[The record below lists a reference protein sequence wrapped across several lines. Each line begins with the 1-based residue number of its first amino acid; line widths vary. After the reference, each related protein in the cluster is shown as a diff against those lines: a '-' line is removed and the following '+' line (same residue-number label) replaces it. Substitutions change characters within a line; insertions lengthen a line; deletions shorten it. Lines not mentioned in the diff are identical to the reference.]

1 MSSPKYKLHFA
12 SSIIQTLKEIKTLF
26 IPAFIVLAANGFR
39 ININSFESVMELI
52 PVIIILG
59 IFVYTI
65 FQGIIKWLTF
75 TYWVEDQE
83 LKTEYG
89 FLLKKKRYVPM
100 ERIQN
105 VNYNEGIIHRIFNL
119 VQLSIETAGGSSAK
133 ADIELSAITKEAAG
147 EVERWINQSTSPVE
161 KTEGEAKSRTIYKMN
176 NQDLL
181 LLATTSN
188 GIGVVLAGVGAVLS
202 QFSQYIPFELIT
214 SQFSFLLKYGFM
226 LVIGLIILA
235 LLISWAISVAMTYL
249 AYYSFTLSFSDD
261 QLEITRGLLEKKK
274 VTIPINKIQAI
285 KIVENPIRQL
295 FGYAHVSIE
304 NAGASMTSASE
315 KKIILLPFIK
325 KKQIE
330 EILQLITPTTSFDME
345 DAIYSPV
352 KARPLFYRKFIWII
366 TPITIALAIW
376 VSTYFLLLF
385 IMLALIVS
393 LCFSQHRN
401 ASFKLEN
408 ERITIQYRVINK
420 VTFIVQ
426 RNKIQALQM
435 TQTIFQKRLGI
446 YTGVIH
452 VMGNMGGV
460 KAKIVHQSKD
470 DLKPVYHFIQKRDV

>member
-12 SSIIQTLKEIKTLF
+12 SSIIQTLKEVKTLF
-26 IPAFIVLAANGFR
+26 IPAFIVLAANGFK
-39 ININSFESVMELI
+39 ITINSFESALELI
-52 PVIIILG
+52 PVIIIFG

-65 FQGIIKWLTF
+65 LQGIIKWLTF
-75 TYWVEDQE
+75 TYWIEDQE

-89 FLLKKKRYVPM
+89 FLFKKKRYVPM

-105 VNYNEGIIHRIFNL
+105 VNYKEGIIHRIFNL
-119 VQLSIETAGGSSAK
+119 VQLSIETAGGASTE
-133 ADIELSAITKEAAG
+133 ADIELSAITKEAAI
-147 EVERWINQSTSPVE
+147 EVENWINQSSSQFEE
-161 KTEGEAKSRTIYKMN
+161 KETDAHSHTIYKMN

-188 GIGVVLAGVGAVLS
+188 GIGVVLAGIGAAIS
-202 QFSQYIPFELIT
+202 QFSQYIPFELIS
-214 SQFSFLLKYGFM
+214 SQFSFLLEYGFM
-226 LVIGLIILA
+226 LVIGLIIIA
-235 LLISWAISVAMTYL
+235 LLISWAVSVAMTYL
-249 AYYSFTLSFSDD
+249 AFYSFTLSFVDD

-330 EILQLITPTTSFDME
+330 AILQLISPSISLDMG
-345 DAIYSPV
+345 DAVYSPA
-352 KARPLFYRKFIWII
+352 KARPLFYRKYIWTI
-366 TPITIALAIW
+366 TPISIALALLI
-376 VSTYFLLLF
+376 SPYFLLLL
-385 IMLALIVS
+385 IILAFLVLLSI
-393 LCFSQHRN
+393 SQHRN

-408 ERITIQYRVINK
+408 KRITIQYRSINK
-420 VTFIVQ
+420 VTFIAQ
-426 RNKIQALQM
+426 RSKIQALQM
-435 TQTIFQKRLGI
+435 TQTIFQRRLGI

-452 VMGNMGGV
+452 IMGNMGGV

-470 DLKPVYHFIQKRDV
+470 DLMPVYYFIQKRDV